1 MSAGSYMS
9 RIFGASPVRPLQE
22 HMQKVMEC
30 TDLLVPFLDAVMAE
44 DWDKATELRSR
55 ITKAENEADDLK
67 KELRLHLPKSLFM
80 PVPRADIL
88 DLLTVQ
94 DKIANKVKGASGLI
108 TGRRMVVPKQLHDAL
123 RTYTDRCLDAA
134 RQAHKSVDEL
144 DELFETG
151 FRGAE
156 VEVVEAMIEELDRI
170 EKDTDTIQVTVRGRL
185 FEIENDLNPVDV
197 MFLYKVIEWIG
208 DLADNAQRVGSRLQM
223 LLAH

>member
-30 TDLLVPFLDAVMAE
+30 TDLLMPFLDAVMAE
-44 DWDKATELRSR
+44 DWDTATELRAR

-108 TGRRMVVPKQLHDAL
+108 TGRRMLLPKQLHDDL
-123 RTYTDRCLDAA
+123 RAYTDRCLDAA
-134 RQAHKSVDEL
+134 RQAQKSVDEL

-156 VEVVEAMIEELDRI
+156 VKVVEALIEELDRV
-170 EKDTDTIQVTVRGRL
+170 EKDTDSIQVEVRARL